1 MSFQK
6 SGDLST
12 LIDQYVN
19 ACNEINNSISN
30 IKDEKTFQQLRTHF
44 DTLIKNTK
52 KIDEGLKTCTDPN
65 VDELQERYNQACQL
79 FEADKNYWESTI
91 MKRVEEQKKALEQK
105 QQEERMQNL
114 SEEQRQ
120 IMQQNDE
127 LDYLG
132 RQAQEVLQISKELN
146 ELGNKINNKIVED
159 HVKVEKI
166 DDTIETAK
174 TEMQKGNDE
183 LDQAEKDQKKCNIC

>member
-6 SGDLST
+6 SRDLST

-44 DTLIKNTK
+44 DTLITNTK

-91 MKRVEEQKKALEQK
+91 MKRVKEQKKALEQN

-132 RQAQEVLQISKELN
+132 RQAQEVLQLSKELN

-183 LDQAEKDQKKCNIC
+183 LEQAEKDQKKFNIC